1 MEDYTGII
9 ALLIPIISVLIVGLI
24 LITYFYFRARE
35 RQMLIEKGLDAKS
48 IKEYFERK
56 KDPYWLLKLGIV
68 VFFFGLGLGI
78 GLILND
84 NTSKDYY
91 VPLFLFTFFG
101 IGAVIANLTARK
113 LEKSQQTSN

>member
-1 MEDYTGII
+1 MHDFTGIV
-9 ALLIPIISVLIVGLI
+9 ALLIPIISVLIVGLV
-24 LITYFYFRARE
+24 LVTYFYFRARE

-84 NTSKDYY
+84 NTSSDYY

-101 IGAVIANLTARK
+101 LGAVIANLAGKR
-113 LEKSQQTSN
+113 LERSEKEEK

>member
-1 MEDYTGII
+1 MAENII
-9 ALLIPIISVLIVGLI
+9 AVFIPIVFFLILGLI
-24 LITYFYFRARE
+24 LVAYFYYRSRE

-48 IKEYFERK
+48 IKEFFEKK

-68 VFFFGLGLGI
+68 IFFFGLGLGI

-84 NTSKDYY
+84 STSKDYY

-101 IGAVIANLTARK
+101 LGAVIANLTAKK
-113 LEKSQQTSN
+113 LEKPQQ